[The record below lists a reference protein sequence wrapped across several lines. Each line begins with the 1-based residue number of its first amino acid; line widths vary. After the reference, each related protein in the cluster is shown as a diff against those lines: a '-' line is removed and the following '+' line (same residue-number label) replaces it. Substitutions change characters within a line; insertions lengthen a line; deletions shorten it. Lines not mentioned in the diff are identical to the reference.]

1 MEFSCWQKE
10 TITADE
16 CPFVAAGDHPLLF
29 DRRQRFLRHCVN
41 CSTCLQSL
49 AHVTPGDGV
58 DAALPPLLIEAL
70 CLHQERVRA
79 LERHIATRDRELAFL
94 HDVGQVLQ
102 TSVDRDEVIAMAL
115 TAITSG
121 KGFGLNRAILLLV
134 DEANERLVGHLAVGP
149 REAEEAGRIWHEV
162 ESLDYSLIEMGERFF
177 REKMASE
184 REKFGPL
191 LECLT
196 TPLAQRDHPFVRVLD
211 ARTPYQIDDLFA
223 EPGLD
228 REQAEDLGV
237 QQLILVPLI
246 SRDRRIGLL
255 LADNCINRRP
265 LTAGDLHSLE
275 TFALPVSFAIER
287 AALYARLQQELGRVL
302 EAHARLQQQ
311 QDIIVRMERLAL
323 LGRLAA
329 DLAHSIRNPLLII
342 GGYART
348 LLREAPPGDPRR
360 DYLESMVRES
370 RRLEETLQDV
380 FSHTEELHPTFGLWD
395 INRLLAEVAGEMRDD
410 LALGRVEC
418 RLDLAPLLP
427 AVRVDFRK
435 MHHCLRCILNRA
447 FEGSLAGETI
457 VIHSE
462 RRQDELLV
470 HIRDG
475 GPTLTPEEIATIHAP
490 IDPAAGDRHLF
501 GLSLCAQTL
510 REHRARF
517 LIESDSVRGTHY
529 LIGLPIP
536 EEA

>member
-1 MEFSCWQKE
+1 MDSCCWQKDL
-10 TITADE
+10 ITPEE
-16 CPFVAAGDHPLLF
+16 CPFVAPDDALLS

-41 CSTCLQSL
+41 CSTCLQNL
-49 AHVTPGDGV
+49 TDGV
-58 DAALPPLLIEAL
+58 PGGDDSSLPSLLVEAL
-70 CLHQERVRA
+70 CLHQERVRT
-79 LERHIATRDRELAFL
+79 LERQIDLHDREMAYLR
-94 HDVGQVLQ
+94 DVGQILQ

-115 TAITSG
+115 TAVTSG
-121 KGFGLNRAILLLV
+121 KGFGLNRAFLLLV
-134 DEANERLVGHLAVGP
+134 DDAGERLVGHMAVGP

-196 TPLAQRDHPFVRVLD
+196 TPLSRSDHPFVRVFD
-211 ARTPYQIDDLFA
+211 ARTPYQIDNILA
-223 EPGLD
+223 EPGFD
-228 REQAEDLGV
+228 REQAACLGV
-237 QQLILVPLI
+237 EQIILVPLV

-255 LADNCINRRP
+255 LADNCINCRP
-265 LTAGDLHSLE
+265 LTAADLHSLE
-275 TFALPVSFAIER
+275 TLALPVSFAIER

-302 EAHARLQQQ
+302 EAHAQLQQQ

-342 GGYART
+342 GGFART
-348 LLREAPPGDPRR
+348 LLREAPATDPRR

-395 INRLLAEVAGEMRDD
+395 INRIVMEVAGELRDD
-410 LALGRVEC
+410 LALSGVEC
-418 RLDLAPLLP
+418 HLDLAPLLP
-427 AVRVDFRK
+427 VVRVDFRK
-435 MHHCLRCILNRA
+435 IHHCLRCILNRA
-447 FEGSLAGETI
+447 FAGLTSGGTI
-457 VIHSE
+457 AIRSE
-462 RRQDELLV
+462 RQQDELLIYI
-470 HIRDG
+470 HDS
-475 GPTLTPEEIATIHAP
+475 GPLLTPEEIATILAP

-510 REHRARF
+510 REHQARF
-517 LIESDSVRGTHY
+517 QIKSDSFNGTDY
-529 LIGLPIP
+529 LIALPIP
-536 EEA
+536 REV

>member
-1 MEFSCWQKE
+1 
-10 TITADE
+10 
-16 CPFVAAGDHPLLF
+16 
-29 DRRQRFLRHCVN
+29 
-41 CSTCLQSL
+41 LQSL
-49 AHVTPGDGV
+49 ADVTSGEGV
-58 DAALPPLLIEAL
+58 DTTLPPLLIEAL
-70 CLHQERVRA
+70 CLHQERVRD

-134 DEANERLVGHLAVGP
+134 DEAGENLLGHMAVGP

-162 ESLDYSLIEMGERFF
+162 EVLDYSLIEMGERFF

-191 LECLT
+191 LECLS
-196 TPLAQRDHPFVRVLD
+196 TPLSRSDHPFVRVLD
-211 ARTPYQIDDLFA
+211 ARAPHHIDHLFA
-223 EPGLD
+223 EAGMD
-228 REQAEDLGV
+228 HRQAEALGV
-237 QQLILVPLI
+237 EQLILVPLI

-255 LADNCINRRP
+255 LADNCINHRP
-265 LTAGDLHSLE
+265 LAATDLHSLE

-287 AALYARLQQELGRVL
+287 AALYARLQEELGRVL
-302 EAHARLQQQ
+302 EAHAQLQQQ

-342 GGYART
+342 GGFART
-348 LLREAPPGDPRR
+348 LLREAPANDPRR

-395 INRLLAEVAGEMRDD
+395 INRILTDVSNELRDD
-410 LALGRVEC
+410 FALGGVKCHLE
-418 RLDLAPLLP
+418 LAPLLP
-427 AVRVDFRK
+427 VVSIDFRK
-435 MHHCLRCILNRA
+435 IHHCLRCILNRA
-447 FEGSLAGETI
+447 FEGSIAGETI
-457 VIHSE
+457 EIRSE
-462 RRQDELLV
+462 CQENELLI
-470 HIRDG
+470 HIHDG
-475 GPTLTPEEIATIHAP
+475 GPTLTPSDIATILAP
-490 IDPAAGDRHLF
+490 VDPAAGDRHLF

-510 REHRARF
+510 REHGARF
-517 LIESDSVRGTHY
+517 QLASDEVSGTHY